1 MFTGIFD
8 SHAHYDDEKFDS
20 DRAEA
25 LTRIHAA
32 GVENVMTIGAD
43 LESSARSA
51 ALAREYPFIYAAVG
65 VHPEQAG
72 EAPGDYLSRL
82 RVMAGE
88 KKVRAIGEI
97 GLDYYWPENPPREL
111 QKRFFEEQILLARE
125 LELPI
130 IVHDREAHADTLA
143 ILQKYRPH
151 GVLHCFSGSAE
162 MAKEILRLGMYI
174 GFTGSITFKNA
185 RKAPEAAA
193 VIPDDRLL
201 IETDCPYMAP
211 VPHRGERN
219 DSSLLPLV
227 AERLGEIR
235 GQSTEEIIRLTY
247 ENACRLFGV

>member
-1 MFTGIFD
+1 
-8 SHAHYDDEKFDS
+8 
-20 DRAEA
+20 
-25 LTRIHAA
+25 
-32 GVENVMTIGAD
+32 
-43 LESSARSA
+43 
-51 ALAREYPFIYAAVG
+51 
-65 VHPEQAG
+65 
-72 EAPGDYLSRL
+72 
-82 RVMAGE
+82 
-88 KKVRAIGEI
+88 
-97 GLDYYWPENPPREL
+97 
-111 QKRFFEEQILLARE
+111 
-125 LELPI
+125 
-130 IVHDREAHADTLA
+130 
-143 ILQKYRPH
+143 
-151 GVLHCFSGSAE
+151 
-162 MAKEILRLGMYI
+162 MYI